1 MFKIVWKVHKCLFFN
16 LSRHIC
22 HSGEFPYLATKINA
36 RVWWT
41 ILSTTPW
48 TVQPAP
54 KPQNIIGLMFS
65 PMKVIDI
72 VWYHIYTYI
81 LKWNLVTPA
90 ATRSYIRY
98 VTVIHD
104 FAHDYMYMY
113 TKYTYVYIKPGRT
126 WHLHFRRLDSPQ
138 SMTSI
143 KCSTRSKHVKM
154 KFSSLQ
160 VYSHGNNEYHQ
171 LGRETTGPSPI
182 PSQIT
187 SIKASEIKKVRF
199 RKSDLLF
206 SFQPVHEQN
215 YCGKKITLAISLTN
229 EANKWTPQPMIV
241 VWYAGLRNVIWP

>member
-1 MFKIVWKVHKCLFFN
+1 
-16 LSRHIC
+16 
-22 HSGEFPYLATKINA
+22 
-36 RVWWT
+36 
-41 ILSTTPW
+41 
-48 TVQPAP
+48 
-54 KPQNIIGLMFS
+54 MFS

-126 WHLHFRRLDSPQ
+126 WHLHFRRLDSSQ

-160 VYSHGNNEYHQ
+160 VYSHGNNEFHQ

-229 EANKWTPQPMIV
+229 VANKWTPQPMIG
-241 VWYAGLRNVIWP
+241 VWYAGLRNVIWPEKEGSCFFTHSCNVS